1 MELKIKVC
9 GMREP
14 ENIVEVGDLSP
25 DLMGFIFYPGSPR
38 YAGETL
44 KPHTLNDLPDTIRK
58 VGVFVNA
65 DYDNIQKTV
74 TRYSLDFVQLHGDET
89 AELCKRLKALGVGVI
104 KAFNIKEIS
113 DFDLCTKFENCAD
126 NFLFDTATLKHGGS
140 GLKFD
145 WQVLS
150 GYTLDKPFF
159 LSGGIG
165 PEDIASVLE
174 IKNHLLYG
182 IDLNSRFELK
192 PGLKDVTKLSTI
204 ISAIRN

>member
-14 ENIVEVGDLSP
+14 INIVEVGDLCP

-44 KPHTLNDLPDTIRK
+44 KPHILTALSDTIRK
-58 VGVFVNA
+58 AGVFVNT
-65 DYDNIQKTV
+65 DYDNIKKTV

-89 AELCKRLKALGVGVI
+89 AELCERLKNLGVGVI
-104 KAFNIKEIS
+104 KAFNIKEIT
-113 DFDLCTKFENCAD
+113 DFDLCTKFKDCTD
-126 NFLFDTATLKHGGS
+126 YFLFDAATLKYGGS

-145 WQVLS
+145 WQILS

-165 PEDIASVLE
+165 PDDVESLIE
-174 IKNHLLYG
+174 IKNPSLYG
-182 IDLNSRFELK
+182 IDLNSRFEVK
-192 PGLKDVTKLSTI
+192 PGLKDVSKLRTI
-204 ISAIRN
+204 ITAIRN

>member
-14 ENIVEVGDLSP
+14 VNIVEVGDLSP

-44 KPHTLNDLPDTIRK
+44 KPHTLTALPDTIRK

-65 DYDNIQKTV
+65 DYDNIKKTV
-74 TRYSLDFVQLHGDET
+74 TRYSLDYVQLHGDET
-89 AELCKRLKALGVGVI
+89 AELCKRLKNIGFGII

-113 DFDLCTKFENCAD
+113 GFDLCTKFENCAD
-126 NFLFDTATLKHGGS
+126 YFLFDAATLKHGGS

-145 WQVLS
+145 WKVLS

-165 PEDIASVLE
+165 PEDVASILE
-174 IKNHLLYG
+174 IKNPSLYG

-192 PGLKDVTKLSTI
+192 PGLKDVIKLRTI